1 MNKRKTSKQLKSD
14 FPIKIAKEIYSRWN
28 EYARYW
34 PATKFKP
41 ATRPP
46 LSVLV
51 EILNPCFFAS
61 LKQEEGRPTQFNL
74 VLCGQAKLSNSAFRY
89 SRYTKIFNL
98 MRFASP
104 RAFSASELVRLAP
117 ACEPEKTLL
126 LVSRVERKAG
136 LSLWG
141 IVDVGKDSS
150 GSHVSLSEL
159 QVRVLAPG
167 ELKITLHGRTFCN
180 YKNGQILFPERS
192 LVNSGFIY
200 KFFRPT
206 SLNLAREV
214 MAATGQKPG
223 HQIPERDFR
232 AMTYLFTLQKIT
244 EKIHELKHGGCIF
257 IVPENKRPLHTTS
270 PKYQCDDR
278 TIWTCLTGKLILHD
292 QYYGTNSATPAQHD
306 AETATSLQSEMQDV
320 ENGLR
325 DALDTVARLSAVD
338 GAVVINRKLELIE
351 FGAVVKLGQTAPY
364 KVFRCEDRRAT
375 KKEKIAVENY
385 GTRHR
390 SAFEFCFHNQP
401 SVAIVVSQD
410 GGIKTVTRV
419 GQHVYFWEN
428 VFFDASTE
436 V

>member
-1 MNKRKTSKQLKSD
+1 MKKLKPSKQLKYD
-14 FPIKIAKEIYSRWN
+14 FPIKIAKEIYARWN

-51 EILNPCFFAS
+51 EILNTCFFAS

-74 VLCGQAKLSNSAFRY
+74 VLCGLTKLSNPAFHN

-117 ACEPEKTLL
+117 ACEPDKTLL
-126 LVSRVERKAG
+126 LASHDEKKAG
-136 LSLWG
+136 LCLWG

-150 GSHVSLSEL
+150 GSHISLSEF
-159 QVRVLAPG
+159 QVRMLAPG
-167 ELKITLHGRTFCN
+167 ELRIILHGRTFCN
-180 YKNGQILFPERS
+180 YKNGEVLFPERS
-192 LVNSGFIY
+192 LVNSGCIY
-200 KFFRPT
+200 RFFKPT
-206 SLNLAREV
+206 SLNLVREV
-214 MAATGQKPG
+214 MAATGQKTRC
-223 HQIPERDFR
+223 QIHERDFR
-232 AMTYLFTLQKIT
+232 AINYFITLQKIA
-244 EKIHELKHGGCIF
+244 ERIHEMKHGGCIF
-257 IVPENKRPLHTTS
+257 IVPEKKKPLHTDV
-270 PKYQCDDR
+270 KYQCDDK
-278 TIWTCLTGKLILHD
+278 TIWICLKGKLILHD
-292 QYYGTNSATPAQHD
+292 QYYGTDSATPVKHD
-306 AETATSLQSEMQDV
+306 AATATSLQDEIQGV

-325 DALDTVARLSAVD
+325 DALDTLARLTAVD
-338 GAVVINRKLELIE
+338 GAVMVNRKLELIG

-375 KKEKIAVENY
+375 RKKQIAIESY

-390 SAFEFCFHNQP
+390 SAFEFCFRNQP

-410 GGIKTVTRV
+410 GGVKTVTRV
-419 GQHVYFWEN
+419 GKHIYFWEN
-428 VFFDASTE
+428 IFFDASTE
-436 V
+436 I